1 MADATLKYEDFVLM
15 VLDALET
22 SDIPYL
28 IGGAVAVWAW
38 GDPRATRD
46 LDLVIQI
53 SEDDADQLSE
63 ELEKRDMFLP
73 AEIIRE
79 RLKDHREEGPLNA
92 IHGASG
98 FKANLYVLRQ
108 GDAFRQEA
116 FRRRILVDLGPGL
129 GEVYLHA
136 PEDLIINKLYYY
148 SISQQTKHLRDIVSI
163 VQALDNKL
171 DEEYLKKWIAAK
183 DLQTLWKSIH
193 RKIQSEF

>member
-1 MADATLKYEDFVLM
+1 MADTTPEYEDFVLM
-15 VLDALET
+15 VLDALNT

-38 GDPRATRD
+38 GDPRATRG

-53 SEDDADQLSE
+53 SEDDADKLSE

-79 RLKDHREEGPLNA
+79 RLKDRREDVPLNA

-98 FKANLYVLRQ
+98 FKADLYFLREA
-108 GDAFRQEA
+108 DAFRQEA
-116 FRRRILVDLGPGL
+116 FQRRILVNLGPGL
-129 GEVYLHA
+129 GEVYLHT

-148 SISQQTKHLRDIVSI
+148 SISQQTKHLRDIASI
-163 VQALDNKL
+163 IYALGDEL
-171 DEEYLKKWIAAK
+171 DAKYLEKWLAAK
-183 DLQTLWKSIH
+183 DLQTLWKSIQQ
-193 RKIQSEF
+193 KLQSQL